1 MKKSLLALA
10 ALTAFAGVA
19 SAQSSVTL
27 FGIVDQSVF
36 WTKNDNTSL
45 KGVASNQLNSNRL
58 GFRGVEDMGGG
69 LKAGFWLE
77 AGMDNDTGGVGGSN
91 GIGSVMFNRRSTV
104 SLMGNFGE
112 LRIGRDY
119 TPSFWNYTIFD
130 PFGTNG
136 PGSMLNVASLGLG
149 SGAITGVRDN
159 NSVGYFL
166 PAMGG
171 LYGQLMMAAGEGVA
185 GQKYQGGRLG
195 YAAGPLNVA
204 AAYGKTSQNGAMV
217 DAYSDKNIG
226 ASYAFGPATL
236 IGQYSKRDYSTLS
249 QKTWLIGGTYVI
261 GASTLKASF
270 TKSNGSNSTLQAKQ
284 WAIGYQY
291 DMSKRTALYT
301 TYSSISNDTGAAAN
315 VGLGLAAVAGGKSQG
330 LVLGVR
336 HAF

>member
-77 AGMDNDTGGVGGSN
+77 AGMTNETGAVGGGN
-91 GIGSVMFNRRSTV
+91 GFGTVMFNRRSTV

-112 LRIGRDY
+112 VRIGRDY

-136 PGSMLNVASLGLG
+136 PGSMLNLVNPLGGGNVTL
-149 SGAITGVRDN
+149 VRDN
-159 NSVGYFL
+159 STVGYFL

-171 LYGQLMMAAGEGVA
+171 LYGQLQMAAGQGLQ

-204 AAYGKTSQNGAMV
+204 AAYGKTSQTGAMI
-217 DAYSDKNIG
+217 DGYTDKNIG

-236 IGQYSKRDYSTLS
+236 IGQYSKRDYSSLD
-249 QKTWLIGGTYVI
+249 QKTWLIAGTYAI

-270 TKSNGSNSTLQAKQ
+270 TKSNGSSSALQAKQ
-284 WAIGYQY
+284 WAVGYQY

-301 TYSSISNDTGAAAN
+301 TYSSINNDTGAAMN
-315 VGLGLAAVAGGKSQG
+315 VGLGLGSVAGGKSQG